1 MRNKNTTTV
10 IWVGL
15 VLVCATGLGYGIR
28 QIRWSLA
35 MRENLSESERRAQV
49 LDSEP
54 KAETVPDPESEVE
67 VVDINTTTIEEPILE
82 ELEDQSQPQPSE
94 EPILE
99 EPEDQS
105 QLQPSQEAR
114 NSGPTTQGLGDWRR
128 VWADLNLTQEEQ
140 ARLREGWRLAV
151 ARWQNM
157 SEEERQWQA
166 ERRRASWEKWQNM
179 SDVER
184 EQASL
189 ELRQRIEDWRQS
201 GTTELPDMIL
211 D

>member
-54 KAETVPDPESEVE
+54 EAETVPDPEPEVE

-82 ELEDQSQPQPSE
+82 ELEDQSQP
-94 EPILE
+94 
-99 EPEDQS
+99 
-105 QLQPSQEAR
+105 QPSQEAR